1 VTTRRWVVGLLGVL
15 LTPAPAWPAYGGEE
29 TSATCTLTIPT
40 RLSPGFTLTSST
52 GTYGTAG
59 ETGTITCFGSLDGQ
73 RVTGPGTFGFEGT
86 YTGDCFGNVG
96 SGTYSFTVPTEVGPK
111 HFTGSYT
118 ERRTG
123 FNGPVEAS
131 QPGGHFQGVFL
142 VLPRKGDCLASPVTE
157 VVINM
162 VGTFGPGSVTPERR
176 TSPSPSGASPP
187 FAG

>member
-1 VTTRRWVVGLLGVL
+1 M
-15 LTPAPAWPAYGGEE
+15 
-29 TSATCTLTIPT
+29 SIPT
-40 RLSPGFTLTSST
+40 RLSPGFSLTSST

-59 ETGTITCFGSLDGQ
+59 EAGTMLCLGSVDGN

-96 SGTYSFTVPTEVGPK
+96 SGTYSFTLPTESGSR

-131 QPGGHFQGVFL
+131 QPGGRFHGVFV
-142 VLPRKGDCLASPVTE
+142 VLPREGDCVSTPVTG
-157 VVINM
+157 VVINIA
-162 VGTFGPGSVTPERR
+162 GTFGPGSITPERR
-176 TSPSPSGASPP
+176 TSPSL
-187 FAG
+187 